1 MSNPA
6 PEFQGIKP
14 GSFLHV
20 NSFDI
25 DLHKFEQEDTDDF
38 MYHPVIT
45 LEVALGQD
53 PNTKEPLL
61 SLIVLDTAIFCEDPV
76 EAVYHAAQT
85 GFYLTES
92 YKSEVFVF
100 EDFEKIEGES
110 YTVEDAMNSFSDGFD
125 DTNHTGLV
133 H

>member
-1 MSNPA
+1 MTKTA
-6 PEFQGIKP
+6 QEFHGIKP

-25 DLHKFEQEDTDDF
+25 DLHKFQQEDTDDY

-45 LEVALGQD
+45 LEVALGED
-53 PNTKEPLL
+53 PNTKEHLL
-61 SLIVLDTAIFCEDPV
+61 SLVVLDTAIFCEDPV

-100 EDFEKIEGES
+100 EDFEKVEKES
-110 YTVEDAMNSFSDGFD
+110 YTVEDAMSCFSEDFD
-125 DTNHTGLV
+125 DTNHAGLV